1 MVRSFRNLNSPRL
14 WDKLLVKKNKALIKS
29 PIYKHKIDEVLLSI
43 SSNNGKFLDIG
54 FGSGNLE
61 KEIFKNHLDIDI
73 YGVDIS
79 PKAVKMARRKIKGN
93 FYIANIFKLPF
104 RKDFFDVVAILDVL
118 EHIEENRALSAL
130 REVRR
135 VLKKNG
141 KLIISVPL
149 NEDLSYLIEQKKN
162 YNAHMREYTY
172 EIMKKELRKIG
183 FRTVSKKF
191 LFAFKTHYKLKTF
204 IMKFM
209 PGIRKPNLL
218 IIECI
223 KK

>member
-1 MVRSFRNLNSPRL
+1 MVQSFRNLNSPKL
-14 WDKLLVKKNKALIKS
+14 WDKLLIKKNKALIKS

-43 SSNNGKFLDIG
+43 SNNKGKFLDIG

-61 KEIFKNHLDIDI
+61 KQIIKSHLDIDI

-104 RKDFFDVVAILDVL
+104 HKDFFNVVTILDVL
-118 EHIEENRALSAL
+118 EHIEENRALNAL
-130 REVRR
+130 REVKR

-149 NEDLSYLIEQKKN
+149 NENLSQLIEQKKN

-172 EIMKKELRKIG
+172 EIIKKELRKMG
-183 FRTVSKKF
+183 FRIVSKKF
-191 LFAFKTHYKLKTF
+191 LFAFKTYYKLKTF
-204 IMKFM
+204 IMNFM
-209 PGIRKPNLL
+209 PGLKKQNLL